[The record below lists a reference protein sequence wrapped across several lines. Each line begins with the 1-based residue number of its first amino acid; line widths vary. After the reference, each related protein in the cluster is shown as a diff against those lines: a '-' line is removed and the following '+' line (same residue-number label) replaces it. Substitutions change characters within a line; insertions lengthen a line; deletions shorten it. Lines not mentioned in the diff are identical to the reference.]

1 MRSCILDKKT
11 FLHDLFHSFVTALLL
26 SLLIGV
32 LLLGIILISNYASAV
47 TPDGIGKS
55 GMLLIPSTHV

>member
-1 MRSCILDKKT
+1 MDKKT
-11 FLHDLFHSFVTALLL
+11 FLHDLIQSFVTAIML
-26 SLLIGV
+26 SFLIGI

-47 TPDGIGKS
+47 TSDGIEKS